1 MAVVEPDVVRE
12 GLKEVIDPE
21 LGVNIVDLGLIYE
34 INTSEDDNNVDIK
47 MTLTFPGCPAGP
59 YIIAQVHQVV
69 EDLEGVE
76 EVDVEIVWD
85 PAWSPEMMSEEIRME
100 YGYM

>member
-1 MAVVEPDVVRE
+1 MAIVGTDIIRE
-12 GLKEVIDPE
+12 SLKEVIDPE

-34 INTSEDDNNVDIK
+34 IETADDNNVQIK

-59 YIIAQVHQVV
+59 YIIAQVHQAV
-69 EDLEGVE
+69 EDLEGVAD
-76 EVDVEIVWD
+76 VDVEIVWD

>member
-1 MAVVEPDVVRE
+1 MAIVGTDVIRE

-34 INTSEDDNNVDIK
+34 IETADDSNVQIK

-76 EVDVEIVWD
+76 DVDVEIVWD

>member
-1 MAVVEPDVVRE
+1 MAIVGEDVIRE

-34 INTSEDDNNVDIK
+34 IKTSDGDNNVEIK

-59 YIIAQVHQVV
+59 YIIAQVNQVV

-76 EVDVEIVWD
+76 DVDVEIVWD

>member
-1 MAVVEPDVVRE
+1 MAILAVDVIRE

-34 INTSEDDNNVDIK
+34 IKTSEDDNNVEIR
-47 MTLTFPGCPAGP
+47 MTLTFPGCPAGA
-59 YIIAQVHQVV
+59 YIIAQVNQVV

>member
-1 MAVVEPDVVRE
+1 MAVVGEDIIRE

-34 INTSEDDNNVDIK
+34 IETADDNNVQIK

-76 EVDVEIVWD
+76 DVDVEIVWD

>member
-1 MAVVEPDVVRE
+1 MAILAVDVIRE

-34 INTSEDDNNVDIK
+34 IKTSEDDNNVEIR

-59 YIIAQVHQVV
+59 YIIAQVNQVV

-85 PAWSPEMMSEEIRME
+85 PVWSPEMMSEEIRME

>member
-1 MAVVEPDVVRE
+1 MAVVGTDIIRE
-12 GLKEVIDPE
+12 SLKEVIDPE

-34 INTSEDDNNVDIK
+34 IETADDNNVQIK

-59 YIIAQVHQVV
+59 YIIAQVHQAV
-69 EDLEGVE
+69 EELEGVAD
-76 EVDVEIVWD
+76 VDVEIVWD

>member
-1 MAVVEPDVVRE
+1 MAIVSEDVVRE

-34 INTSEDDNNVDIK
+34 IDTSDEDNVDIK

-69 EDLEGVE
+69 EDLEGVA

-85 PAWSPEMMSEEIRME
+85 PPWSPEMMSEEIRME

>member
-1 MAVVEPDVVRE
+1 MAIVGADVIRE

-21 LGVNIVDLGLIYE
+21 LGVNIVDLGLIY
-34 INTSEDDNNVDIK
+34 DIK

>member
-1 MAVVEPDVVRE
+1 MAVVGEDIIRE

-34 INTSEDDNNVDIK
+34 IETADDNNVAIK

-76 EVDVEIVWD
+76 DVDVEIVWD

>member
-1 MAVVEPDVVRE
+1 MAILAVDVIRE

-34 INTSEDDNNVDIK
+34 IKTSEADNNVEIR

-59 YIIAQVHQVV
+59 YIIAQVNQVV

>member
-1 MAVVEPDVVRE
+1 MAVVSEDIIRE

-34 INTSEDDNNVDIK
+34 VNTSEEENVDIK

-69 EDLEGVE
+69 EDLEGVA

-85 PAWSPEMMSEEIRME
+85 PPWSPEMMSEEIRME

>member
-1 MAVVEPDVVRE
+1 MAIVGTDVIRE

-34 INTSEDDNNVDIK
+34 IETADDNNVQIK

-76 EVDVEIVWD
+76 DVDVEIVWD